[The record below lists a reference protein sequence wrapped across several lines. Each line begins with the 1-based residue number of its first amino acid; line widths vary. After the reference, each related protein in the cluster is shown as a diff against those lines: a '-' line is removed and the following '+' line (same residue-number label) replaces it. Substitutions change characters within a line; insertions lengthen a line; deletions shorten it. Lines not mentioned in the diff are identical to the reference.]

1 MFFLRDAKFQ
11 CCSWEYYSVH
21 RFRAGVAMELPI
33 IRPYGAG
40 SVVSCSL
47 LIVRE
52 TIVMLSPEISG

>member
-47 LIVRE
+47 PLFVKL
-52 TIVMLSPEISG
+52 LSC